1 MDKTI
6 VVNINMFIL
15 QQSIYLPNG
24 SIQYGLIHELPDM
37 IPALCYENEVYDVL
51 IRGPEEYS
59 KKLIADVELK
69 EASKYHERKIHIKG
83 VTNE

>member
-51 IRGPEEYS
+51 
-59 KKLIADVELK
+59 LK
-69 EASKYHERKIHIKG
+69 EANKYHERKINIKG